1 MFPWVLSLIL
11 RILPNFSLEPYTNIS
26 EDLLALSNAWGDLQH
41 YTCLTYVVRTSPRFL
56 FISSTCV
63 MVSTARY
70 VLTHFGLMVFS
81 GWNLIT
87 SLITEFR
94 MLNTNS
100 VTHRLQTFILP
111 GYQPH
116 LFESFWLSPVFST
129 SAALSLTYCYHLC
142 SLLHIFM
149 H

>member
-26 EDLLALSNAWGDLQH
+26 EDPLALSIAWEIYKTTHALLMLSTPPQ
-41 YTCLTYVVRTSPRFL
+41 RFL
-56 FISSTCV
+56 FISSTCI

-100 VTHRLQTFILP
+100 VTHPLQTFILP
-111 GYQPH
+111 RYLPR

-129 SAALSLTYCYHLC
+129 SVALSLPYCYHLC
-142 SLLHIFM
+142 S
-149 H
+149 